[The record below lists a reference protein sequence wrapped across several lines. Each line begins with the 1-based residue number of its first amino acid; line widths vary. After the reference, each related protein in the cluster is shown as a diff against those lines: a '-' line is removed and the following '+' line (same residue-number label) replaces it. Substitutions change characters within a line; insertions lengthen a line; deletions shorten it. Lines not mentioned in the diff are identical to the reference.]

1 VNIAHE
7 NSALL
12 RCRTPDGRSN
22 LCGIVKHTA
31 QHFVF
36 AMLLLPT
43 VALVAGLVISLVA
56 PEHQAPDSETV
67 PAATVQAALPAGYLL
82 YGDLEQQP

>member
-1 VNIAHE
+1 V
-7 NSALL
+7 
-12 RCRTPDGRSN
+12 
-22 LCGIVKHTA
+22 CGIVKHNA
-31 QHFVF
+31 HLVF

-56 PEHQAPDSETV
+56 PEYHAPDEAM
-67 PAATVQAALPAGYLL
+67 PAPTVQAALPAGYLL